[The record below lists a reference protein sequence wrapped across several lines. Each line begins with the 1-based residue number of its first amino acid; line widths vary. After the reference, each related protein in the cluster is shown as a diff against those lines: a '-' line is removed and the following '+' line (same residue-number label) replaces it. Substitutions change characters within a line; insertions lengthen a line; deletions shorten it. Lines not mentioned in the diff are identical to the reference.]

1 MNPIVLSDEL
11 GEWYPLLKD
20 KVDFKAIS
28 LQLGKE
34 VLAHKVYPEATS
46 IFRIFKEL
54 KPSDCRVILVG
65 LDPYSNTQ
73 STGIAFGVE
82 SKPIPASLRI
92 IKSEM
97 ETSVYNGDALNFD
110 YTLESWVK
118 QGVFLYNT
126 ALTVVEG
133 EPNSHSKIWEPFT
146 KAVFEV
152 LADYSGLI
160 YVLWGNEAK
169 KLEKY
174 INPKFNHIL
183 TAAHPASEAY
193 RKNAGFYGCNHFNLI
208 NDIIKEQNG
217 EEFKIKW

>member
-1 MNPIVLSDEL
+1 MT
-11 GEWYPLLKD
+11 
-20 KVDFKAIS
+20 
-28 LQLGKE
+28 LQE
-34 VLAHKVYPEATS
+34 VLADWYSLLRDRVDLKLLSLQVGKAYSAHKIYPS
-46 IFRIFKEL
+46 SDRVFRIFKEL
-54 KPSDCRVILVG
+54 NPSSCRVILTG
-65 LDPYSNTQ
+65 LDPYHNGQAS
-73 STGIAFGVE
+73 GIAFGVE
-82 SKPIPASLRI
+82 TKPIPASLRI

-97 ETSVYNGDALNFD
+97 ETSVYNTDAINFD

-183 TAAHPASEAY
+183 TAAHPASESY